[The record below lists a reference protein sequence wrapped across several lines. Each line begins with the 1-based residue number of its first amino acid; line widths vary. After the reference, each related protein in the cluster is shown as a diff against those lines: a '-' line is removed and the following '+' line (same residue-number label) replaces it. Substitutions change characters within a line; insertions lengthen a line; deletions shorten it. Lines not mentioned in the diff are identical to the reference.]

1 MGRRGQGTSQAQPT
15 VSERPDVSI
24 SEHQR
29 ERAVPWLREQALEP
43 GRGPPRAPELGA
55 CAVGWR
61 AESGTGRRV
70 EARPLSTRPI
80 SLGPEE
86 HLRATQEGL
95 ARPGGGVSGRLRG
108 PTCFPHTQADLPAH
122 LLEDTE
128 GRLLHSKPL
137 RAGHG
142 VHARIL
148 GRESRC
154 LHCPFKSRLLSF
166 GTQRGTGRRVQVSS
180 VKLAFR
186 SASWHR
192 LAHQRVKRS
201 PTHPTKLC
209 PPASPPGN
217 PMP

>member
-1 MGRRGQGTSQAQPT
+1 MA
-15 VSERPDVSI
+15 
-24 SEHQR
+24 
-29 ERAVPWLREQALEP
+29 ERAGIGAGPGSFTEP
-43 GRGPPRAPELGA
+43 APDSRRRPRAPELGA

-95 ARPGGGVSGRLRG
+95 ARPGGGVPGRLRG

-166 GTQRGTGRRVQVSS
+166 GAQRGTGRRVQVSS